1 MKPILDACCGGRM
14 FYFDKNNPNVLFA
27 DIRNQ
32 KLSFKDRDKIRH
44 LEVSPDVIHDFTDMP
59 YPDKSFKCVIF
70 DPPHLIKGGDKSW
83 LVKKYGRLDEDWQ
96 TQLKKGFD
104 ECMRVLDDFGTLI
117 FKWNETQITVSEIL
131 KVIGINPIIG
141 HKSGRLNNTHWMLFV
156 KGASY
161 IGDDTR

>member
-83 LVKKYGRLDEDWQ
+83 LVKKYGRLDEDWR

-104 ECMRVLDDFGTLI
+104 ECMRVLDDFGALI
-117 FKWNETQITVSEIL
+117 FKWNETQVSVGEIISIL
-131 KVIGINPIIG
+131 NKMPILG
-141 HKSGRLNNTHWMLFV
+141 HKSGKANNTHWMLFM
-156 KGASY
+156 K
-161 IGDDTR
+161 IEEKENETI